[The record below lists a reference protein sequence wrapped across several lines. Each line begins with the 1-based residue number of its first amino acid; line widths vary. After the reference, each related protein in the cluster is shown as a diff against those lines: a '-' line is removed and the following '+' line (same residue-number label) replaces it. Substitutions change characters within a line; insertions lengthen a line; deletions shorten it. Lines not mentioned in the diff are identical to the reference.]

1 MLIMF
6 TATHNS
12 LLLEILSNITV
23 AIGIDK
29 LSRSGLNPAVGVRPA
44 AGDIG
49 GNVVAREPPD
59 LHSSCCQPRD
69 IYTALVGVEALAVRA
84 RRHGVAAPGTVVV
97 S

>member
-1 MLIMF
+1 MF
-6 TATHNS
+6 TATHNR

-29 LSRSGLNPAVGVRPA
+29 LSCSRLNPAVGVRSA
-44 AGDIG
+44 VRDIG

-59 LHSSCCQPRD
+59 LDSSCCKPRD
-69 IYTALVGVEALAVRA
+69 VDAALVGVEALAVRA